1 MHPML
6 TMKPLFA
13 TAALLATHGAL
24 GQSLHFAS
32 TSPALDKWM
41 YPHNAAPCD
50 RPASSTFATR
60 GDASG
65 VDTLHSQHLVGW
77 DTEATILTGLHPTRY
92 LIRSASIRLT
102 INRGNLFKF
111 DPTPDSLES
120 HFDPESPGFTPDIDE
135 GRPVEIYG
143 LGFRNGFT
151 LDTFEQCAGFGG
163 AELGRRNAFAAGW
176 STNGTLVDISN
187 HYGKTNALH
196 QTFQTWPFAVGMADG
211 VEPGQLAPAGSRM
224 SFDLNLS
231 DPKVVEYLQT
241 GLAHGKLRWA
251 VVSRHEN
258 TGQFGSPRYPDFV
271 TRFNPIFEDGTQFEI
286 EATVV
291 RDLDAD
297 MDGLPD
303 DWERFW
309 LEALSQNATDD
320 PDGDGLSNLEEY
332 QAGTDPA
339 QAGDRLALSVEVAS
353 GATTLRWRFAP
364 SRIYIVESSGDLQT
378 WNPVDGGD
386 LTHPTPGHAV
396 WRGVARGFGQQFYR
410 VRCEPAP

>member
-1 MHPML
+1 
-6 TMKPLFA
+6 MKPLLA
-13 TAALLATHGAL
+13 AAALLGTHGAL
-24 GQSLHFAS
+24 GQPTPYSS
-32 TSPALDKWM
+32 TTPALDKWM

-60 GDASG
+60 GDDSG
-65 VDTLHSQHLVGW
+65 VDTLHSQHVIGW
-77 DTEATILTGLHPTRY
+77 DTGPAIPSGLHPARY
-92 LIRSASIRLT
+92 LIRSATVRLT

-120 HFDPESPGFTPDIDE
+120 HLDPDDAAYAPDLDE
-135 GRPVEIYG
+135 GRPMELYG

-151 LDTFEQCAGFGG
+151 VDTFEQCAGFGG
-163 AELGRRNAFAAGW
+163 AELGHRNAFAAGW

-196 QTFQTWPFAVGMADG
+196 QPFQTWPFAVGMAEG
-211 VEPGQLAPAGSRM
+211 VEPGQLAPPGTRVR
-224 SFDLNLS
+224 FDFNLS
-231 DPKVVEYLQT
+231 DPKVVEYLQL

-258 TGQFGSPRYPDFV
+258 LGQFGSPSYPDFV

-286 EATVV
+286 EASVV

-309 LEALSQNATDD
+309 LGTLSQNATED
-320 PDGDGLSNLEEY
+320 PDGDGLSNLAEC
-332 QAGTDPA
+332 QAGTNPT
-339 QAGDRLALSVEVAS
+339 QAADRLALSVEIA
-353 GATTLRWRFAP
+353 GDATTLRWGFAP
-364 SRIYIVESSGDLQT
+364 SRAYIVESSANLAAWT
-378 WNPVDGGD
+378 PVEGGR
-386 LTHPTPGHAV
+386 LTHPTPGRAV
-396 WRGVARGFGQQFYR
+396 WRGAAQGLGPKFYR
-410 VRCEPAP
+410 VRCDPAP